1 MTLDPDQV
9 GDGRRRK
16 GLQRRRL
23 LLDAPMRGAD
33 IADGVA
39 SIKTMVAIAR
49 SVASGKRVEVASA
62 TGAL

>member
-1 MTLDPDQV
+1 VLGADAHFY
-9 GDGRRRK
+9 RRQ
-16 GLQRRRL
+16 LEAFADSI